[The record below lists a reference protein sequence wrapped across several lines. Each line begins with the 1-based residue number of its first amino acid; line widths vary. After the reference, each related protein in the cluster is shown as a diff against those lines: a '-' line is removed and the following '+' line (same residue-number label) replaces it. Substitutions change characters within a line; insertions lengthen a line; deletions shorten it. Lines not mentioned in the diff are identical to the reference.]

1 MVNGKVALH
10 IISGDLWAGAEVQV
24 YNTLLAMKESLWVTP
39 ICILFNDGMLA
50 NKLQDLNIKTMILD
64 EKKYNSF
71 QLLIKLIKICK
82 KLKPDIVHVHHN
94 KEHLIGFF
102 ATLLSGYKA
111 PLIRT
116 IHGKSKV
123 PDHIRGIQRIRSSI
137 VNWIDQILTKFTTN
151 CIIAVSKDIANDF
164 KKIIDSKKTVH
175 IYNAIN
181 IPPGSLSIKDAQ
193 LHRESFNIN
202 ENFWI
207 GTAARLVEIKNLEL
221 LIETGR
227 LLKQKGL
234 RFKISIFGDGPLF
247 NKLKSIIKEYQ
258 LESVVFLHGFEK
270 NMTSI
275 IRSFDV
281 FILSSKHEGLPMAL
295 LEAMSL
301 ETPVICTAVGGMKEV
316 IIDGANGLLV
326 TPDDPKEMAD
336 AVFRLKNDPDLSRR
350 LTQNAK
356 KTIEQEFSID
366 KNIQKLLL
374 TYDQL
379 LDGKPFKFNNK
390 RSHTT
395 D

>member
-1 MVNGKVALH
+1 MVNGKVAFH

-71 QLLIKLIKICK
+71 QMLIKLIKICK
-82 KLKPDIVHVHHN
+82 KLKPAIVHVHHN

-123 PDHIRGIQRIRSSI
+123 PDHILGIQRIRSKI
-137 VNWIDQILTKFTTN
+137 VNYLDQILTKFFTTR
-151 CIIAVSKDIANDF
+151 IIAVSKDIANDF
-164 KKIIDSKKTVH
+164 KKTIDSKKIVH

-181 IPPGSLSIKDAQ
+181 IDPGGFPLKDAQ
-193 LHRESFNIN
+193 LYRESFNIKN
-202 ENFWI
+202 DFWI
-207 GTAARLVEIKNLEL
+207 GTAARLVEVKNLEL
-221 LIETGR
+221 LIEAGR
-227 LLKQKGL
+227 LLEQKEVP
-234 RFKISIFGDGPLF
+234 FKISIFGDGPLF

-258 LESVVFLHGFEK
+258 LESVIFMHGFEK

-275 IRSFDV
+275 ISSFDV

-336 AVFRLKNDPDLSRR
+336 AVIRLKNDPDLSRR

-366 KNIQKLLL
+366 RNIKKLLSI
-374 TYDQL
+374 YDQL
-379 LDGKPFKFNNK
+379 LDGKLFKFDHKKSLITN
-390 RSHTT
+390 
-395 D
+395 